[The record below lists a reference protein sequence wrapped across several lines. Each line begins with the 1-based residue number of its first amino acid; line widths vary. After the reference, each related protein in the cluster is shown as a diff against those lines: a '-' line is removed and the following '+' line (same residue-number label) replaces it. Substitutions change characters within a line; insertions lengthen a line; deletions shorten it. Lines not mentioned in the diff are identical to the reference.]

1 MVEPYIIVL
10 GNEKGGSGKTTTAMH
25 LIFSLIHKGYK
36 VSCMDL
42 DIRQLSLKRYLEN
55 RDHYRN
61 KNVEFSKKYPMP
73 NFINPDEER
82 MKSQDSGEI
91 VSYFMELFADLN
103 SDFIVIDTPGSN
115 SLISTVAHSFADL
128 IVTPINDSFI
138 DMDLLATIVG
148 DDLRAMK
155 PNIYS
160 AMVWEQKVVHFKR
173 HKRRAEWVVI
183 RNRLSNLDSN
193 NRRNVDKI
201 LNHLSK
207 NLAFRICCGFSERI
221 IYRELFPYGL
231 TLLDIFD
238 NQSLIKI
245 TASHIAARQE
255 LRNFINDLRIPIL
268 MRDNFN
274 EKEEVSLQDRIVELR
289 NKIGSSADS
298 VA

>member
-42 DIRQLSLKRYLEN
+42 DIRQLSLKRYIEN
-55 RDHYRN
+55 REHYCKKNEEFGN
-61 KNVEFSKKYPMP
+61 KYSMP
-73 NFINPDEER
+73 NLISPNEELI
-82 MKSQDSGEI
+82 KNSDSDTI
-91 VSYFMELFADLN
+91 ASYFSELFSGLD

-115 SLISTVAHSFADL
+115 TTVSTVAHSFADL
-128 IVTPINDSFI
+128 IITPINDSFI

-173 HKRRAEWVVI
+173 HKKRVEWVVI

-193 NRRNVDKI
+193 NRRNVDRI

-231 TLLDIFD
+231 TLLDVFD

-255 LRNFINDLRIPIL
+255 LRNFMNDLKIPIL

-274 EKEEVSLQDRIVELR
+274 EKEEMSLHDRILELR
-289 NKIGSSADS
+289 NKIDAKN
-298 VA
+298 